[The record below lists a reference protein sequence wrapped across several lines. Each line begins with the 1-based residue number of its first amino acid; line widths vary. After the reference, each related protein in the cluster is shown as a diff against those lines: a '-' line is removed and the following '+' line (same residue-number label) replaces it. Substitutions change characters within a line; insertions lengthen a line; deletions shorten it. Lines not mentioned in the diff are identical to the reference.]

1 MPSLKD
7 LHWGALKPGTHLGQ
21 IAAVFPR
28 IETKG
33 EEAVT
38 EPETT
43 TPKPP
48 EAPATPQVT
57 IEDFQKVGLKVAE
70 VIAAERVPNSKKL
83 LKIQLD
89 VGTEKRQVVAGIAE
103 VYSPEELV
111 GRQVILV
118 SNLKPA
124 KLMGVE
130 SQGMILAA
138 SVDGKP
144 ILARITGKVPN
155 GTIVK

>member
-1 MPSLKD
+1 EALRLIAAIVSPVMPQSAEQICKQLGLSVVPSLKD
-7 LHWGALKPGTHLGQ
+7 LRWGGLKPGTQLGQ
-21 IAAVFPR
+21 ISAVFPR

-33 EEAVT
+33 EEAVS

-43 TPKPP
+43 TPKPA
-48 EAPATPQVT
+48 EAPAPQVT

-103 VYSPEELV
+103 VYTPEELV

-124 KLMGVE
+124 
-130 SQGMILAA
+130 
-138 SVDGKP
+138 
-144 ILARITGKVPN
+144 
-155 GTIVK
+155 